1 MGFRKVFENI
11 FLALL
16 SFGCGGH
23 TNSTVRPPLQVLGAF
38 SEERLLSPFH
48 LPPSPIHLAKSAS
61 LYSWAAFAFS
71 PTPLLTRSPP
81 ARWWSD
87 RRR

>member
-23 TNSTVRPPLQVLGAF
+23 TISTVCPLLQILGAF
-38 SEERLLSPFH
+38 SEERLLSPPSTPH
-48 LPPSPIHLAKSAS
+48 PPREK
-61 LYSWAAFAFS
+61 
-71 PTPLLTRSPP
+71 R
-81 ARWWSD
+81 
-87 RRR
+87 